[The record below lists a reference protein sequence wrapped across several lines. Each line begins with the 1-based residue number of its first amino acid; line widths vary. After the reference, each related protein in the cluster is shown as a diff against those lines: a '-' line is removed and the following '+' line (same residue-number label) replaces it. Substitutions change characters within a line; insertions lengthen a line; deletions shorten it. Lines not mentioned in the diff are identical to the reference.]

1 MTSPVADLGEL
12 RSVHP
17 DRGGLVLYAVAI
29 ALAAPVV
36 LGGANYLGVA
46 THLAV
51 LMDLGVSVVIGAL
64 WAIGKRGARVEL
76 HEGGLLART
85 RDAVHAIAWDDVQ
98 SVASS
103 SKLRRDAGV
112 ELERHIVVD
121 EDGTTIEFSRRHS
134 RASELLAAI
143 HAATQE
149 RLRTEALR
157 AYDAGE
163 VVEFG
168 PLAVS
173 EAGFRDGGGAII
185 PWTQLDRATIDM
197 PVFAVGETWSQVK
210 VWKRG
215 ATAPLASYAS
225 DRVPNAKVLLDVVA
239 LAVDATNERD

>member
-1 MTSPVADLGEL
+1 MTSPAPDLGKL

-17 DRGGLVLYAVAI
+17 DRGNLVRSAVV
-29 ALAAPVV
+29 VV
-36 LGGANYLGVA
+36 LAGPGAAGAIYLGVP
-46 THLAV
+46 THIAELTALVVAV
-51 LMDLGVSVVIGAL
+51 AAVVL
-64 WAIGKRGARVEL
+64 WAVGKRGARIEL
-76 HEGGLLART
+76 HEHGLLART
-85 RDAVHAIAWDDVQ
+85 GDSLRALAWSDVR

-103 SKLRRDAGV
+103 SKRRRDAGV
-112 ELERHIVVD
+112 ELERHIVVGK
-121 EDGTTIEFSRRHS
+121 DGTTVEFSLRHARS
-134 RASELLAAI
+134 AQLLAAI
-143 HAATQE
+143 HDATHE

-163 VVEFG
+163 VLDFG

-210 VWKRG
+210 VWKKG